1 LILPFHFLDCVP
13 FLQEKYRLQLKSW
26 NKTPT
31 NNRAGFIHFG
41 DEARVGVDYVYC
53 SGALKITGG
62 TTVLGMRRRKLR

>member
-1 LILPFHFLDCVP
+1 LILPFHFLDYVP

-41 DEARVGVDYVYC
+41 DEFSKKRTEEPFSEEEESMGVDLA
-53 SGALKITGG
+53 G
-62 TTVLGMRRRKLR
+62 